1 MFIQTETTDN
11 PDTIRFLPG
20 ETVYSEGPL
29 FFDSSKK
36 AINAPLAA
44 RLFELSDVKAV
55 EIGVNSVSVTKMTQV
70 DWLTLKP
77 AVLGAIMDH
86 FVSGQLAVIEEG
98 KSISSEREL
107 GSGDELELDESDP
120 IVVEIKDLIETR
132 IRPAAVQSGGDIF
145 LRGYKKGTAYFEFQ
159 GGASQLMSGLE
170 NMLRHYIPEINKI
183 ADWRDA
189 ITKPGLETEEAKAIQ
204 ELLVARINPSVAAHG
219 GHISL
224 VDVQENTA
232 YIRLEGGCQGC
243 GMADVT
249 LKQGIEVEIKKVV
262 PSITNVLD
270 ATEHADGTNPYYQPE
285 KGGMS
290 PI

>member
-29 FFDSSKK
+29 FFDSSEK

-44 RLFELSDVKAV
+44 RLFELSDVEAV
-55 EIGVNSVSVTKMTQV
+55 EIGVDSVSVTKMTQV

-183 ADWRDA
+183 ADVSSISIDIEKNIPKAEKTNSNGIAVVIGNRDYQNNVYDVEFAIRDA
-189 ITKPGLETEEAKAIQ
+189 SWMKEYLTTTLGYKAGNIIYLEDATLS
-204 ELLVARINPSVAAHG
+204 ELK
-219 GHISL
+219 
-224 VDVQENTA
+224 TA
-232 YIRLEGGCQGC
+232 
-243 GMADVT
+243 
-249 LKQGIEVEIKKVV
+249 IKKLENR
-262 PSITNVLD
+262 SKKSSEIFVL
-270 ATEHADGTNPYYQPE
+270 
-285 KGGMS
+285 
-290 PI
+290 